1 MVSDV
6 DHPEDGRKVNFNN
19 LSWQRV
25 AAFPIKA
32 CAIRKMLENPRYMS
46 ETMNIPELDLW
57 RTICIYADKMSI
69 PAENLKA
76 RIQEK
81 VPELKFAKNI
91 RKNHM
96 IPVETVLKVLD
107 FMEAAGAT
115 HSGKTL
121 NLLSTPTL

>member
-6 DHPEDGRKVNFNN
+6 NHPEGGTKVNFNN

-32 CAIRKMLENPRYMS
+32 CAIRKMLENPRYTS

-57 RTICIYADKMSI
+57 RTICIHAAKMGIS
-69 PAENLKA
+69 AEDLKA
-76 RIQEK
+76 RVQED
-81 VPELKFAKNI
+81 VPALVFARNI

-96 IPVETVLKVLD
+96 IPVETALKVLD
-107 FMEAAGAT
+107 FLENKAIECA
-115 HSGKTL
+115 K
-121 NLLSTPTL
+121 PTVPQVEP